1 MGVFQINNM
10 QQLKIGVMP
19 LRQLAGE
26 LEDIAAS
33 IDKVRYKQKRS
44 SSTAAHNRFVDNV
57 DFHDPLLLK
66 LDRDASDASPR
77 HSAECE
83 LAHSAE
89 CKVVNLRAHR
99 LPKSSFAILVVF

>member
-44 SSTAAHNRFVDNV
+44 SFTAAWNRFIDLV
-57 DFHDPLLLK
+57 DFHDPLLME
-66 LDRDASDASPR
+66 LDR
-77 HSAECE
+77 
-83 LAHSAE
+83 
-89 CKVVNLRAHR
+89 
-99 LPKSSFAILVVF
+99 